1 MRRLLYITLADKESG
16 LDPYDPVDAAP
27 EPQTEDEKK
36 SKTKK
41 IVRYYDGINPEV
53 EAELQKVIDELHEK
67 GVDNNVS
74 KTE

>member
-1 MRRLLYITLADKESG
+1 MK
-16 LDPYDPVDAAP
+16 PYDPVDAAP
-27 EPQTEDEKK
+27 EPETEEERK
-36 SKTKK
+36 KTKK

-74 KTE
+74 KD